1 MSLRRPFFVRIVPA
15 TLLSIG
21 ATLLC
26 ASPVYAEIEAESV
39 IRRYDDTRTQVT
51 SPSLEVSG
59 TFNHDTMKVN
69 AGWAE
74 DLVSSASAD
83 VTTYSS
89 KGRIADRRIEFS
101 GGYESQIP
109 DGTINL
115 GYIQS
120 KENDYE
126 SHTYSAGGTREFN
139 TKNTVVSF
147 GFASGHDHVRSSSDL
162 SFDKPMENQTYSLSL
177 TQVLSKVNI
186 IQFIYDFRVENGCL
200 YSPYRRA
207 KLDINGNIT
216 AIPEAHPETRN
227 RTAAA
232 VKYNHYIDSW
242 RTTWANTYRLYDD
255 SWGVLSHT
263 LEERLTKEIGRK
275 TNLSLVLR
283 YYTQNQATFY
293 QDYYM
298 GSAGP
303 FHTGN
308 NTLATYHSYLIG
320 IRPSYQMTDHLSLF
334 GNLQYFSQTFA
345 NATDAHTLATM
356 TDDVPLKINAFVADI
371 GLMLKF

>member
-1 MSLRRPFFVRIVPA
+1 MKSRRPRLASRVLGAALFCSAIIGFINLAHGEVEVE
-15 TLLSIG
+15 SI
-21 ATLLC
+21 
-26 ASPVYAEIEAESV
+26 

-51 SPSLEVSG
+51 SPSVDVSG
-59 TFNHDTMKVN
+59 TFNHDTMKVT

-74 DLVSSASAD
+74 DIVSSASAD
-83 VTTYSS
+83 VISYAS
-89 KGRIADRRIEFS
+89 KGRIYDRRIEFS

-109 DGTINL
+109 DGTINV

-126 SHTYSAGGTREFN
+126 SHTYTAGGTREFN
-139 TKNTVVSF
+139 TKNTVFSF
-147 GFASGHDHVRSSSDL
+147 GFASGHDHVRSSSDP
-162 SFDKPMENQTYSLSL
+162 SFDKPMENQSYALSL
-177 TQVLSKVNI
+177 TQVLTKVDI

-207 KLDINGNIT
+207 KLDVNGVIT

-232 VKYNHYIDSW
+232 VKFNHYIERW
-242 RTTWANTYRLYDD
+242 HTTWANTYRLYDD

-275 TNLSLVLR
+275 TNLSLVFR
-283 YYTQNQATFY
+283 YYTQGQASFY

-298 GSAGP
+298 ETAGP

-308 NTLATYHSYLIG
+308 NTLATYHSYLVG
-320 IRPSYQMTDHLSLF
+320 IRPSYQVTDHLSLF
-334 GNLQYFSQTFA
+334 GNLQYFVQTFA
-345 NATDAHTLATM
+345 NATDAHNPYIL
-356 TDDVPLKINAFVADI
+356 TDDVPLKINAVAADV
-371 GLMLKF
+371 GLMYKF